1 MLLSDA
7 SLAGRPHRTP
17 RELAR
22 KLHGELDAVRL
33 RGVASDCLHEA
44 VLVMGPDL
52 VAAVAADCLASEHVA
67 ADNPDVPL
75 VPR

>member
-1 MLLSDA
+1 
-7 SLAGRPHRTP
+7 
-17 RELAR
+17 
-22 KLHGELDAVRL
+22 
-33 RGVASDCLHEA
+33 VASDCLHEA

-67 ADNPDVPL
+67 ADNPAVPL